1 MNSAM
6 NSAMKSPLNGAMSA
20 ALSSPEHSPPEM
32 RDRFYHQLRAYW
44 LAHPNSQPLAEILS
58 SWQAGLGVLPD
69 WLGLSPLDFNRLQR
83 YHFGPISSLRHHP
96 QPSKLDHRLD
106 DLRLDLLKLLQLH
119 ARDDSDTVRWMGE
132 LIATACQGS
141 DHLWEDL
148 GAWNR
153 TSLSDLLQQN
163 FPTLA
168 AKNSRD
174 MKWKKFLFK
183 QLCET
188 EGIYICRAPTCDEC
202 ADFNDCFGP
211 ED

>member
-1 MNSAM
+1 
-6 NSAMKSPLNGAMSA
+6 G
-20 ALSSPEHSPPEM
+20 M
-32 RDRFYHQLRAYW
+32 RDQHYQQLQGYQ
-44 LAHPNSQPLAEILS
+44 LAHPNSPPLAEILS

-69 WLGLSPLDFNRLQR
+69 WLGLSPQDFSQLQKF
-83 YHFGPISSLRHHP
+83 HFGPIISLRN
-96 QPSKLDHRLD
+96 QPLASKLDHRLD

-119 ARDDSDTVRWMGE
+119 ARDDSNTVRWVGE

-141 DHLWEDL
+141 DHLWQDL
-148 GAWNR
+148 GVWDR
-153 TSLSDLLQQN
+153 TSLSALLQHN

-188 EGIYICRAPTCDEC
+188 EGIYTCRAPTCDEC
-202 ADFNDCFGP
+202 ADFDDCFGA

>member
-1 MNSAM
+1 MPHATHMQDNRLQIFDLLTDNAI
-6 NSAMKSPLNGAMSA
+6 
-20 ALSSPEHSPPEM
+20 
-32 RDRFYHQLRAYW
+32 D
-44 LAHPNSQPLAEILS
+44 HPNTVPLAEIVA
-58 SWQAGLGVLPD
+58 SWQAGFGVLPGY
-69 WLGLSPLDFNRLQR
+69 LGMDSDDFNRFHLCYFGTVIARHPSQHNQR
-83 YHFGPISSLRHHP
+83 
-96 QPSKLDHRLD
+96 LDHRLD
-106 DLRLDLLKLLQLH
+106 DLRLDLLKLLQTH
-119 ARDDSDTVRWMGE
+119 ALDDSDDVRWVGE

-148 GAWNR
+148 GVWNR
-153 TSLSDLLQQN
+153 GSLSALLQHN

-168 AKNSRD
+168 AKNNRD

-202 ADFNDCFGP
+202 ADFNDCFGS

>member
-1 MNSAM
+1 MNSAI
-6 NSAMKSPLNGAMSA
+6 SC
-20 ALSSPEHSPPEM
+20 ALSPPEDSRRAM
-32 RDRFYHQLRAYW
+32 RARHYRQLWGQR

-58 SWQAGLGVLPD
+58 SWHAGLGVLPD
-69 WLGLSPLDFNRLQR
+69 CLGLSPLDFNRLQW
-83 YHFGPISSLRHHP
+83 YHFGAITSLRHHP
-96 QPSKLDHRLD
+96 QPSKLDPRLD

-119 ARDDSDTVRWMGE
+119 ARDDSDTVRWVAE

-141 DHLWEDL
+141 DHLWQDL
-148 GAWNR
+148 GVWNR
-153 TSLSDLLQQN
+153 TSLSTLLQQN

-202 ADFNDCFGP
+202 ADFNDCFGA